1 MTMQISMNTGSRTK
15 NSIQERAIYNRCTR
29 WVWVR
34 ESSYERNKRSKI
46 NKSTNRAINF
56 KFVWIVKSG
65 LHSVFVRSERRR
77 HVEEFSF
84 FFETNIFSRN
94 NDNMWLKFEIS
105 NEPFKDCLF
114 HWLFLDMCVI
124 CKKIFLFSFT
134 CFFVGVLDACLPLS
148 AASFGVSL
156 WHFVMFISCQLPSLS
171 QRREIL
177 SERVNQHFQIFRMY
191 CIVRTEAYRFD
202 DWVEKHLLGELK
214 KQR

>member
-29 WVWVR
+29 WAWVR

-56 KFVWIVKSG
+56 KSVSVVKSG
-65 LHSVFVRSERRR
+65 LHSVFVRNESGQ
-77 HVEEFSF
+77 HDEECSF
-84 FFETNIFSRN
+84 FLRDDS
-94 NDNMWLKFEIS
+94 S
-105 NEPFKDCLF
+105 NESFNDCLF
-114 HWLFLDMCVI
+114 HWLFLDMRVI
-124 CKKIFLFSFT
+124 CQKIFLFSFT